1 MEFTFQFLRPTCSSN
16 FASQGDNVSILI
28 FYRYWARSQLSSSTA
43 PLQGPTARLPASL
56 ATPFLPKTKQPKA
69 AAAALRTTDPCLRV
83 SFIWRKNSRTKFRAS
98 SSRSDHSP
106 DSGRVAALLGPD
118 VRLKGSD
125 GFKADGLRS
134 KMGRIQES
142 KPGFKSLQ
150 NAIGNG
156 K

>member
-1 MEFTFQFLRPTCSSN
+1 MSKHEKVWCSLESVIQTP
-16 FASQGDNVSILI
+16 STNVSILI
-28 FYRYWARSQLSSSTA
+28 FYRYSSSTA
-43 PLQGPTARLPASL
+43 TLQRPTARIPASL

-83 SFIWRKNSRTKFRAS
+83 TFIGRKNSRTKFRAS
-98 SSRSDHSP
+98 SSRGDHSS

-142 KPGFKSLQ
+142 EPGFKSLQ